1 MITGSAEYKQ
11 YLANIANSYDPPNI
25 LIRIPVNEPIYQI
38 DLNTRTVEVPKF
50 LGVEADHDA
59 EVIFFMMDRYYDNV
73 DLADCIGVVQ
83 FKNARS
89 EEYMYVIPA
98 YDVKTIPNK
107 MIFGWNIQSP
117 VTKYGGNVQFSFK
130 FFKVDKTSGE
140 LLYELNTL
148 VVRTRVLSGWANK
161 DGLNHN
167 YLTYPIEYIISDND
181 IMNKIQA
188 LYEVRNNFAVFWDEA
203 N

>member
-11 YLANIANSYDPPNI
+11 YLLDIANSYNPPNV
-25 LIRIPVNEPIYQI
+25 LIRIPANEPIYKI
-38 DLNTRTVEVPKF
+38 DLDARTVETPKM

-59 EVIFFMMDRYYDNV
+59 EIIFFIMDRYYDNV
-73 DLADCIGVVQ
+73 DLSTCIGVVQ
-83 FKNARS
+83 FKNAHN

-98 YDVKTIPNK
+98 YDILSIPNK
-107 MIFGWNIQSP
+107 LIFGWNIQSP

-148 VVRTRVLSGWANK
+148 VARTKVLTGWANK
-161 DGLNHN
+161 DGGNHN
-167 YLTYPIEYIISDND
+167 YLSYPVEHIISEND
-181 IMNKIQA
+181 IINKIQA
-188 LYEVRNNFAVFWDEA
+188 LYEARNNFNIYWDET